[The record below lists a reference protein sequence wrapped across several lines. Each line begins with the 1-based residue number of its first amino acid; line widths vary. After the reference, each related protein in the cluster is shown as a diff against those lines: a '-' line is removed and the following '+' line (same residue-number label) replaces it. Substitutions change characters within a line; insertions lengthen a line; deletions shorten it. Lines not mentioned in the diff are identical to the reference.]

1 MALWVE
7 EEAWVF
13 VKRMSMD
20 DINIISARNFE
31 ENVMAI
37 ITYLLHE
44 DEPIELEHKVGS
56 NGLRIDIYLE
66 KGCKRLSL
74 PSKTLIETK
83 YLLRLD
89 TLSKVAF
96 QFKEA
101 IDKGD
106 YSKFIIICKC
116 SC

>member
-1 MALWVE
+1 
-7 EEAWVF
+7 
-13 VKRMSMD
+13 MD
-20 DINIISARNFE
+20 DTNLISARNFE
-31 ENVMAI
+31 EYVMGI

-56 NGLRIDIYLE
+56 TGLRIDIYLE

-74 PSKTLIETK
+74 PSKTLIEIK

-101 IDKGD
+101 IDKDD
-106 YSKFIIICKC
+106 YSKFIIICKEKLFDDDILRKDYEIL
-116 SC
+116 

>member
-1 MALWVE
+1 MDTILPSLALWVE
-7 EEAWVF
+7 KKAWVF
-13 VKRMSMD
+13 VERMSMD

-66 KGCKRLSL
+66 KGCERLSL
-74 PSKTLIETK
+74 PSKTLIEIK
-83 YLLRLD
+83 YL
-89 TLSKVAF
+89 
-96 QFKEA
+96 
-101 IDKGD
+101 
-106 YSKFIIICKC
+106 
-116 SC
+116 

>member
-1 MALWVE
+1 
-7 EEAWVF
+7 
-13 VKRMSMD
+13 MD
-20 DINIISARNFE
+20 DINLISARNFE
-31 ENVMAI
+31 EYVMAI

-56 NGLRIDIYLE
+56 TGLRIDIYLE

-74 PSKTLIETK
+74 PSKTLIEIK

-96 QFKEA
+96 QFKEV
-101 IDKGD
+101 IDKGG
-106 YSKFIIICKC
+106 YSKFIIICKAQLI
-116 SC
+116 SVSAHNEPLQLPRIL